1 MKEPYR
7 WNYTIR
13 IKTKDGTYEY
23 EKETLD
29 NIDMILAKHPS
40 YEEVQAT
47 HNKPKTLCK
56 KRIKGN
62 VQPRNKN

>member
-7 WNYTIR
+7 WDYTIR

-29 NIDMILAKHPS
+29 NIDLLLAKHPS
-40 YEEVQAT
+40 YEEVQAI
-47 HNKPKTLCK
+47 HNKPKTLSK
-56 KRIKGN
+56 KRIK
-62 VQPRNKN
+62 R